1 VRCASPTTGTTAGKV
16 TGKLTGTA
24 IGTAWLALATLVVA
38 GAAGLLGVTR
48 AAPASAA
55 ADCVA
60 VIVDARQLGGSLR
73 TGCAQVDPSNG
84 FQALSKAGFG
94 FTPRPR
100 DGLVCQIDG
109 APACADTTSSTYWSY
124 WYRAPG
130 SRTWVYAN
138 EGAGTHNPRPGST
151 EAWVWQDGGKT
162 APPDVAASTIC
173 PQLKAQPKP
182 KPAPPTASS
191 RPTRTSKP
199 AKSKTAGTAGGAGP
213 SASGAPRS
221 PSATASGPTGSAAAT
236 TSSAAATTSSAAA
249 VPTSGPAGSSE
260 PSTAP
265 PTGVSS
271 PVTLDAKPTDGPD
284 GALPG
289 GAGVALGAILVLGI
303 GAAAALRARRN
314 RAS

>member
-16 TGKLTGTA
+16 TGTV

-100 DGLVCQIDG
+100 DGLVCQING

-138 EGAGTHNPRPGST
+138 EGAGTHNPKPGST

-182 KPAPPTASS
+182 KPAPPT
-191 RPTRTSKP
+191 
-199 AKSKTAGTAGGAGP
+199 
-213 SASGAPRS
+213 
-221 PSATASGPTGSAAAT
+221 
-236 TSSAAATTSSAAA
+236 
-249 VPTSGPAGSSE
+249 
-260 PSTAP
+260 
-265 PTGVSS
+265 GVSA
-271 PVTLDAKPTDGPD
+271 PVTLDAKPTGGSD

-303 GAAAALRARRN
+303 GCAAALRARRK

>member
-16 TGKLTGTA
+16 TGTVTGKVTGTA

-38 GAAGLLGVTR
+38 GAVGLLGATR

-100 DGLVCQIDG
+100 DGLVCQING

-138 EGAGTHNPRPGST
+138 EGAGTHNPKPGST

-162 APPDVAASTIC
+162 EPPDVAASTIC

-182 KPAPPTASS
+182 KPAPPTASP

-199 AKSKTAGTAGGAGP
+199 AKSKTTGTAGGARR
-213 SASGAPRS
+213 SASGAARS
-221 PSATASGPTGSAAAT
+221 PSATASGPTE
-236 TSSAAATTSSAAA
+236 SAAATTSSAAA
-249 VPTSGPAGSSE
+249 VPTSSPAGSFE
-260 PSTAP
+260 PSAAP
-265 PTGVSS
+265 PTGVSA
-271 PVTLDAKPTDGPD
+271 PVTLDAKPTGGSD

-303 GAAAALRARRN
+303 GGAAALRARRN